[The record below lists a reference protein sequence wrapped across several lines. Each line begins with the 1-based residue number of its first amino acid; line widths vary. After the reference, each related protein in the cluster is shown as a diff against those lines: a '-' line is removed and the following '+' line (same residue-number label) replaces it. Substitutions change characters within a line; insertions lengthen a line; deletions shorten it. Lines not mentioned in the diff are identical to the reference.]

1 MVGPVH
7 DLVGTDTVGVIHE
20 LQEGLSAATAH
31 FLELPAVPGECIAI
45 EGGGIADRVIGNG
58 SAVNRRELIA
68 PSVAVG
74 IDHFLVIQ
82 RSEIARCV
90 IVGLFACTVAALVV
104 SVGVGLAQNAVVLAG
119 QLAEIVANAMP
130 SLPAEQNALRAMSF
144 VVNWYS
150 SKPK

>member
-58 SAVNRRELIA
+58 SAVNRRKLIA

-104 SVGVGLAQNAVVLAG
+104 SVGLAQNAVVLAG

-130 SLPAEQNALRAMSF
+130 SLPAEQNALRG
-144 VVNWYS
+144 
-150 SKPK
+150 